1 MKSAK
6 VRCWTVWSQSSG
18 GKLNRLVV
26 IAANLDDGKEISGY
40 TIDKVIAGRKAW
52 MFWDR
57 YAEDASVK
65 QDLMLTQQE
74 KTR

>member
-1 MKSAK
+1 M
-6 VRCWTVWSQSSG
+6 
-18 GKLNRLVV
+18 
-26 IAANLDDGKEISGY
+26 AANLDDGKEISGY

-52 MFWDR
+52 MFWGR

>member
-6 VRCWTVWSQSSG
+6 VISRTTWSQTSRG
-18 GKLNRLVV
+18 NADMMGFV
-26 IAANLDDGKEISGY
+26 AANLDDDKEISGY

-52 MFWDR
+52 MLWGR